1 MYEYNDL
8 IIVVCYIKY
17 MDQLNQRLNLRK
29 QQINDMKSQLQEIKS
44 EIRIAETKLFD
55 LNSTVATLENKMKEK
70 DDELK
75 KELEIKE
82 KALSKLQDLERP
94 VDGSKGEDKGKKQE
108 VANAYIEFYTR
119 TVQSKPMFKKLPD
132 IRESPEPS
140 SPSIM
145 NDIELDEEL
154 EKLGLSDVL
163 KKYS

>member
-1 MYEYNDL
+1 
-8 IIVVCYIKY
+8 
-17 MDQLNQRLNLRK
+17 MDQLNQKLSLRNH
-29 QQINDMKSQLQEIKS
+29 QIYDMKIQLQEIKS
-44 EIRIAETKLFD
+44 DIQKAETKLLD
-55 LNSTVATLENKMKEK
+55 LNSTVAALETKMKEK

-75 KELEIKE
+75 KELDIKE
-82 KALSKLQDLERP
+82 KALSKLQDLEGP
-94 VDGSKGEDKGKKQE
+94 LDGPIAENKEKKQE

-119 TVQSKPMFKKLPD
+119 TVQSKPMFKKLPE

-140 SPSIM
+140 SPPIM